1 VIHKVKITDLSDAE
15 SYSFNKNNKDYDIW
29 ISVVDEA
36 DRRKVSRMKKNFSVK
51 GIKSF
56 AQFFYDWSDE
66 DNHIWAHL
74 KEDGP
79 QKHHVEKIINFI
91 RPFANDDKP
100 HRLGVNC
107 YAGISRSTAVGI
119 IALVLSERTPEQALM
134 EILKNR
140 PEAWPNL
147 RILRFASEILGTD
160 VHTPVEKWK
169 EQLTNSKELFIPPDR
184 KLSSHHEEMMK
195 DNES

>member
-1 VIHKVKITDLSDAE
+1 MIHKVKITDLSDAE
-15 SYSFNKNNKDYDIW
+15 SYSFNKNNKDYNVW

-36 DRRKVSRMKKNFSVK
+36 DKRKVSRMQKNFSEK
-51 GIKSF
+51 GVRTF

-66 DNHIWAHL
+66 DNHVWAHL
-74 KEDGP
+74 QEDGP

-107 YAGISRSTAVGI
+107 FAGISRSTAVGI
-119 IALVLSERTPEQALM
+119 IALVMAGRSSDQALT

-147 RILRFASEILGTD
+147 RILKFASEILGVDLYTT
-160 VHTPVEKWK
+160 VKNWK

-184 KLSSHHEEMMK
+184 KLSQHHINMM
-195 DNES
+195 NEK

>member
-1 VIHKVKITDLSDAE
+1 MIHKVKITDLSDAE
-15 SYSFNKNNKDYDIW
+15 SYSFNKNNKDYDVW

-36 DRRKVSRMKKNFSVK
+36 DRRKVSRMRRNFAEK
-51 GIKSF
+51 GVRSF

-79 QKHHVEKIINFI
+79 QKHHVEKIISFI

-107 YAGISRSTAVGI
+107 FAGISRSTAVGI